1 MLMGKIS
8 ITKERKVEKFM
19 LLSTTST
26 LDGKNIKE
34 YRGIVFGEVINGI
47 DFIKDF
53 TASITNFTGGRASEY
68 EEELVSARAE
78 AINEMIERAKK
89 IGANGLVGVKVDIES
104 ITVGEQGQ
112 IMIMIVASGT
122 AVVI

>member
-1 MLMGKIS
+1 
-8 ITKERKVEKFM
+8 M
-19 LLSTTST
+19 LLSTTAS
-26 LDGKNIKE
+26 LEGKIIKE
-34 YRGIVFGEVINGI
+34 YRGVVFGEVISGI
-47 DFIKDF
+47 NFMKDF

-89 IGANGLVGVKVDIES
+89 IGANGLVGVSVDVES

-112 IMIMIVASGT
+112 LMLMVVAQGT
-122 AVVI
+122 AVVIEEN